1 MKIHPYFI
9 TESGEGILLD
19 HIDTVLNVVHEK
31 KRDGRNR
38 IIRYGW
44 DYENPM
50 KWIRDIPSW
59 LFAPSW
65 PGAACVLGLP
75 ILDGLV
81 NSVTINEYLRGQ
93 IIAPHIDSH
102 AFGDVAI
109 LSLLSDA
116 TMRFVSPTG
125 QVKDFELPRR
135 SLAVMA
141 GELRNSWQH
150 STLPLEADRRI
161 SVVYRT
167 KL

>member
-1 MKIHPYFI
+1 MIIHPDFLC
-9 TESGEGILLD
+9 THDEELLAAD
-19 HIDTVLNVVHEK
+19 CDYELSEVSEK

-38 IIRYGW
+38 ILRYGF
-44 DYENPM
+44 DYLDPN
-50 KWIRDIPSW
+50 KWIGDIPSW
-59 LFAPSW
+59 LFSPSW